1 MESQTDKQLE
11 KPLKVWPNE
20 NGVVIQHGFTS
31 GGEHYYYIKDS
42 TDLPSQRAMMALEM
56 LDRWEN
62 RCSPEYLKAFVLSLK
77 EYTTKQLDLSEVYK
91 LINELDERINFAI
104 PSQDIVWMLMSVMF
118 FDENENPFKFD
129 ATYGDEKIKRWI
141 ENKDIPPFFL
151 IQPLKELLTLPQL
164 SQEGLSYYLKAMN
177 LLSKKHIEHLLERRQ
192 LEITNPDLYTALN
205 YQKDLTLTH
214 PT

>member
-1 MESQTDKQLE
+1 MESQSNKQLE

-31 GGEHYYYIKDS
+31 GGEHYYYIKDVGDS
-42 TDLPSQRAMMALEM
+42 PCDRAMTM
-56 LDRWEN
+56 LDMIDRWEN

-118 FDENENPFKFD
+118 FDENESPFKYD
-129 ATYGDEKIKRWI
+129 PEYSSEKIKTWKS
-141 ENKDIPPFFL
+141 NKDVPDFFL
-151 IQPLKELLTLPQL
+151 IQPLKELLTLPDL
-164 SQEGLSYYLKAMN
+164 SPIVLNGYLKAMN
-177 LLSKKHIEHLLERRQ
+177 LMSKKHIDHLLELKR
-192 LEITNPDLYTALN
+192 LKVTNPDLFTELS
-205 YQKDLTLTH
+205 YQNSLI
-214 PT
+214 